1 MLKIAKSVEYS
12 ILAIKYI
19 NENSAQGSLTAREI
33 AKNENIPYDLLAKIL
48 QKLVRNGII
57 KSVQGNKGGYLLDVS
72 LSKLYITDLIAA
84 VDQNIQFTDC
94 MVENPTKNDC
104 ARYEDCCIKDPLN
117 KMQNKINEVLKS
129 TTLMEIIE

>member
-19 NENSAQGSLTAREI
+19 NDNRSKGSLTAREI
-33 AKNENIPYDLLAKIL
+33 AENENIPYDLLAKIL

-72 LSKLYITDLIAA
+72 LSKLFINDLISA
-84 VDQNIQFTDC
+84 VDQNIQLTDC

>member
-19 NENSAQGSLTAREI
+19 NENNSRGSLTAREI
-33 AKNENIPYDLLAKIL
+33 ADNENIPYDLLAKIL

-57 KSVQGNKGGYLLDVS
+57 KSVQGNKGGYLIDVS
-72 LSKLYITDLIAA
+72 LSKLFITDLIAA
-84 VDQNIQFTDC
+84 VDQNIQLTDC
-94 MVENPTKNDC
+94 MVENPTINDC
-104 ARYEDCCIKDPLN
+104 ARYENCCIKDPL
-117 KMQNKINEVLKS
+117 KKVQNKINEVLKS